1 MEVFLYH
8 MSNYLMKVS
17 VSAMSFLRGSSN
29 YVWCTTSVLGKG
41 ATGAVFQ
48 GVDRHTG
55 EPVAVKT
62 FNQLSHM
69 RPQEVQMREFEVL
82 QKVNHE
88 NIVKL
93 LAIEEEQ
100 DGRGKVI
107 VMELCTG
114 GSLFSILDDPEN
126 SHGLEESEFLLV
138 LKHLAAGMKHL
149 RDNNLV
155 HRDLKPGNIMKYIDV
170 DGSTVYKLTDFGAAR
185 ELQDDQQFMSLYG
198 TEEYL
203 HPDMYERAVLR
214 KTVGKSFGASVDL
227 WSIGLCKLVTP
238 LLGGLL
244 EVDPQ
249 RMWNFDEFFSEVTKL
264 LSKRVVHVFFVN
276 RVQPLIIYMDPE
288 QNSFSLQHLQNLQHL
303 VYEQTDVD
311 PTHQLL
317 LFDNKFYS
325 GLVDESKPGK
335 TIPTTTPTFPV
346 VLFSKQEDDVTLLL
360 PKVPALKFPVFPNMV
375 SVDHDAAV
383 GKSICSIGY
392 AVKRRIEYFCKCIR
406 LIEHSVFIFV
416 EVIVHQLKMLHSELD
431 HLEKLTS
438 AMSERFSQFIANHR
452 RFLMVIQILSN
463 GAESS
468 LHVLREKLEDLVN
481 NKVEDEKSNLLPTFH
496 RSLKQMYNRVVQT
509 GQLRRQWNPPQS
521 STASAIERCPNKAAT
536 YVLKLRESWQHL
548 LRDRAAATLTFN
560 DEQFHLLEKMK
571 MKETTKCL
579 ETLLSSVTNSLH
591 QATEHLAD
599 WCKVAKVQR
608 VQTEIEETDV
618 ERHKELLSTFQRK
631 LTETEES
638 YHQTLSDI
646 LSFVKD
652 RNLQDSHQLKGFSQ
666 ELTDNKLS
674 HSSYTSSY
682 KEEIEAVK

>member
-1 MEVFLYH
+1 
-8 MSNYLMKVS
+8 
-17 VSAMSFLRGSSN
+17 
-29 YVWCTTSVLGKG
+29 
-41 ATGAVFQ
+41 
-48 GVDRHTG
+48 
-55 EPVAVKT
+55 
-62 FNQLSHM
+62 
-69 RPQEVQMREFEVL
+69 
-82 QKVNHE
+82 
-88 NIVKL
+88 
-93 LAIEEEQ
+93 
-100 DGRGKVI
+100 
-107 VMELCTG
+107 
-114 GSLFSILDDPEN
+114 
-126 SHGLEESEFLLV
+126 
-138 LKHLAAGMKHL
+138 
-149 RDNNLV
+149 
-155 HRDLKPGNIMKYIDV
+155 MKYIDV

-214 KTVGKSFGASVDL
+214 KTVGKSFGARVDL
-227 WSIGLCKLVTP
+227 WSIGVTLYHVATGQLPFRPYGGRRNKETMHLITTEKSPGVISGVQTSENGPIEWSKELPETCQLSIGLCKLVTP

-264 LSKRVVHVFFVN
+264 LSKRVVHLFFVN

-288 QNSFSLQHLQNLQHL
+288 QNFSLQHLQNLQHL

-325 GLVDESKPGK
+325 DLVDESKPGK

-463 GAESS
+463 GAECS

-481 NKVEDEKSNLLPTFH
+481 NKVEDEKSVRESFANISPIV
-496 RSLKQMYNRVVQT
+496 KQMYNRVVQT

-548 LRDRAAATLTFN
+548 LRDRAARTLTFN

-579 ETLLSSVTNSLH
+579 ETLLTSVTNSLH

-618 ERHKELLSTFQRK
+618 EKHKELLSTFQRK
-631 LTETEES
+631 LTETEEC

-682 KEEIEAVK
+682 KEEVNKNKIKIVLKQLSDDQAEVFEAP